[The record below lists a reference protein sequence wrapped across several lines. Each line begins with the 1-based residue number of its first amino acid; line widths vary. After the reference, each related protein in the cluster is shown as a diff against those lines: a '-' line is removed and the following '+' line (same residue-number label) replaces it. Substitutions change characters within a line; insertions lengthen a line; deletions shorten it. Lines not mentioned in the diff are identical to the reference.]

1 MFNSRIVSLPLQGIE
16 SSPTRTNNGVNSSR
30 NKIISLIQI
39 YHNNG
44 IQKHWIFYKLFYFEF
59 GRDKSIFV
67 HDLSGLCPCM
77 YTSVENV
84 LNVCVSVRI
93 LKICL

>member
-1 MFNSRIVSLPLQGIE
+1 M
-16 SSPTRTNNGVNSSR
+16 
-30 NKIISLIQI
+30 
-39 YHNNG
+39 
-44 IQKHWIFYKLFYFEF
+44 FYKLFYFEF

>member
-39 YHNNG
+39 YRNNG
-44 IQKHWIFYKLFYFEF
+44 IQKHLIFYTLFYFEF

-84 LNVCVSVRI
+84 LNVCASVRI

>member
-44 IQKHWIFYKLFYFEF
+44 IQKFYKLFYFEF